1 MRRLS
6 RNDGLPALRG
16 ILGDLER
23 EVTPTCLGGGGGV
36 REWLDRLDE
45 LRLL

>member
-16 ILGDLER
+16 ILGDLDLDA
-23 EVTPTCLGGGGGV
+23 TITCLGGGV
-36 REWLDRLDE
+36 REWLERLDV